1 MKKPTLTVP
10 VYLHILCRGYGWF
23 AALIAVGI
31 LTVYLK
37 PTLESLEISAGA
49 FFVSLMVLVVVL
61 MLLFTYL
68 MPIKCPKCSGP
79 AYTHKEK
86 NKTHY
91 SGTIMFRCGSCKQIH
106 STKYSAGGSR

>member
-10 VYLHILCRGYGWF
+10 VYLHILCRSCGWL

-37 PTLESLEISAGA
+37 PTLERLEIGEES
-49 FFVSLMVLVVVL
+49 FFVSLMVFVVAF
-61 MLLFTYL
+61 MQLFKYL
-68 MPIKCPKCSGP
+68 IPIRCPKCGGP

-86 NKTHY
+86 NKTHH
-91 SGTIMFRCGSCKQIH
+91 SRIILFRCESCKQIH
-106 STKYSAGGSR
+106 STKHSA